1 MAKESI
7 SASISLKEG
16 TDIAKVVIMPGDP
29 LRAKYVAE
37 TYLEDPVLFNDV
49 RNMFGYTGTYKGRK
63 ISVMG
68 HGMGIPSAALYL
80 TELFDQFSVESVI
93 RIGSA
98 GSLSDK
104 IGLGDVV
111 AAIGATSNSS
121 YGDQIDIPGHLAA
134 VADYGML
141 ENAVNAAR
149 NMQIPVAVGKVYTS
163 DYFYHPD
170 PHVNEKARDLGHLAV
185 EMEVAGFYWTAAL
198 KQKKA
203 LALVTVSDNVFTGE
217 GMSAIDRQQ
226 SFDNMM
232 KVALETAWLEA
243 ENA

>member
-7 SASISLKEG
+7 SASIALKDG
-16 TDIAKVVIMPGDP
+16 TDIANVVIMPGDP

-49 RNMFGYTGTYKGRK
+49 RNMLGYTGTYKGKK

-80 TELFDQFSVESVI
+80 TELFDQFGVDSVI

-98 GSLSDK
+98 GSL
-104 IGLGDVV
+104 GNVNLGDVV
-111 AAIGATSNSS
+111 VALGATSNSS

-134 VADYGML
+134 VADYEML
-141 ENAVNAAR
+141 ANAVDAAKE
-149 NMQIPVAVGKVYTS
+149 MDIPVSVGKVYTS

-185 EMEVAGFYWTAAL
+185 EMEAAGFYWTAAL

-203 LALVTVSDNVFTGE
+203 LALLTVSDNVFTGE
-217 GMSAIDRQQ
+217 AMSAKERQE

-232 KVALETAWLEA
+232 KVALETAWKEA
-243 ENA
+243 KE

>member
-7 SASISLKEG
+7 SASISLKDG
-16 TDIAKVVIMPGDP
+16 TDIANIVIMPGDP

-37 TYLEDPVLFNDV
+37 TYLENPVLFNDV
-49 RNMFGYTGTYKGRK
+49 RNMLGYTGTYKGRK

-80 TELFDQFSVESVI
+80 TELFDQFGVDSVI

-98 GSLSDK
+98 GGISDDMK
-104 IGLGDVV
+104 LGDVLV
-111 AAIGATSNSS
+111 AIGASSNSG
-121 YGDQIDIPGHLAA
+121 YGDQIDLPGHLAA

-149 NMQIPVAVGKVYTS
+149 EMEIPVTVGKVYTS

-170 PHVNEKARDLGHLAV
+170 PHVNEKARDLGHMAV

-203 LALVTVSDNVFTGE
+203 VAFLTVSDNVFTGE
-217 GMSAIDRQQ
+217 AMSAQERQE

-232 KVALETAWLEA
+232 KVALETAWKEA
-243 ENA
+243 KEA